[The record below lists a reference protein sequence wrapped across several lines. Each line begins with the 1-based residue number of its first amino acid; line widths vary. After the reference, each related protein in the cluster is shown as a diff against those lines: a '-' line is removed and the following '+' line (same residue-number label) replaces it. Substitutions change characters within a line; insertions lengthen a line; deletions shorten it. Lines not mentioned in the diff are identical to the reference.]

1 MTQSEDINIGKSNML
16 SVPKRKKE
24 EAPKKKK
31 KTYLKGTT

>member
-1 MTQSEDINIGKSNML
+1 MTHSEDINIGKSNML

-24 EAPKKKK
+24 EAPKKNK